1 MEKFYVSYISTVS
14 VSDKIFGKKY
24 ENQAKLKKSENFDI
38 CFRLNFDRYS

>member
-1 MEKFYVSYISTVS
+1 MEKFYVSYIST

-24 ENQAKLKKSENFDI
+24 ENQAKLKKTENSDI